1 MTSIYKL
8 FADFIKQPYDEITE
22 TSWQHKIILFGRV
35 GFFFIGV
42 GVILSVILAWPV
54 AILVDRLGVEIINR
68 AEPQYLLDKL
78 GIKKAFLLVG
88 LIVPIVEE
96 CIFRL
101 WLSFKK
107 RDMLFAIAVILGMI
121 IYNFFDSGYLILS
134 FIILFGALGFYL
146 VTRLKQ
152 EIFSKVKDLYGK
164 YILLFSIVL
173 FAGVHITNFDNL
185 EINLLPIYLLL
196 LMPFFLMS
204 FVITFMRVRIGF
216 IFAVLFHILINT
228 TAILFVM

>member
-8 FADFIKQPYDEITE
+8 LADFIKQPYDEMTE
-22 TSWQHKIILFGRV
+22 ISWQHKIILFGKV

-42 GVILSVILAWPV
+42 GLVLSVILTWPV
-54 AILVDRLGVEIINR
+54 AILIDRLGVEIINR
-68 AEPQYLLDKL
+68 AKPEYLVDFL
-78 GIKKAFLLVG
+78 GKSAALLIVG

-96 CIFRL
+96 CMFRL

-107 RDMLFAIAVILGMI
+107 RDILFAIAVILGMI
-121 IYNFFDSGYLILS
+121 IYNFFDSSYLILS
-134 FIILFGALGFYL
+134 IIILFGALGLYL

-152 EIFSKVKDLYGK
+152 EVFSKIKDLYGK

-196 LMPFFLMS
+196 LMPLFLMS
-204 FVITFMRVRIGF
+204 FVITFIRVRIGF
-216 IFAVLFHILINT
+216 IFAVLFHILVNT